1 MRCLNNLQDG
11 YEIDGD
17 VLKEHLD
24 ELRLGPNDKGCG
36 GGDESREE
44 YKSNLEQRMTF
55 YCVPIPG
62 ENKWTKHVCIK
73 KKHIETNF

>member
-1 MRCLNNLQDG
+1 MIIFPKDG

-24 ELRLGPNDKGCG
+24 ELRLGPANNDKKNNEE
-36 GGDESREE
+36 DESREE
-44 YKSNLEQRMTF
+44 YKSSLEQRMTF

-62 ENKWTKHVCIK
+62 ENKWTKHVYY
-73 KKHIETNF
+73 

>member
-1 MRCLNNLQDG
+1 MIIFSKDG

-24 ELRLGPNDKGCG
+24 ELRLGPENKDKKKHK
-36 GGDESREE
+36 DNETREE

-62 ENKWTKHVCIK
+62 ENKWTKHIYVRILLT
-73 KKHIETNF
+73 IRL